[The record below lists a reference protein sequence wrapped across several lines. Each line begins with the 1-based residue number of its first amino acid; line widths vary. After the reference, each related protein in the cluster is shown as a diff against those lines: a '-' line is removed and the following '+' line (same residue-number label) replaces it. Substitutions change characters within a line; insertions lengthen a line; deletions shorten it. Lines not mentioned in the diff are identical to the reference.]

1 VLAHIQ
7 CICFCF
13 LLSLDCGTVLLF
25 FFTNWS
31 HDLSYLLDMTAGP
44 LQLKNSRE
52 VRDMQIG
59 RQMSTTPKRARE
71 ARYSVNPS
79 CNVIF

>member
-1 VLAHIQ
+1 
-7 CICFCF
+7 
-13 LLSLDCGTVLLF
+13 
-25 FFTNWS
+25 
-31 HDLSYLLDMTAGP
+31 MTAGP

>member
-1 VLAHIQ
+1 
-7 CICFCF
+7 
-13 LLSLDCGTVLLF
+13 
-25 FFTNWS
+25 
-31 HDLSYLLDMTAGP
+31 MTAGP
-44 LQLKNSRE
+44 LQLKSSRE

-79 CNVIF
+79 CNVIFEWPSSKCTNNSRHTDSDF